1 MSGLLNLLRWRTR
14 DLSIITAGA
23 RFVRRG
29 DGLPSA
35 ILPRKKRSLLS
46 LAPPLP
52 VWLRHL
58 SFTHLLTRTCPLLID
73 DSIQIPGGKLLAV
86 GNFSPQRGNF
96 PQRGVFLPKPESLP
110 TQDHAFANK
119 TVNSPSALRYPRR
132 GACESA
138 DRSEAGGAAGGGAV
152 FRSPYSQRAGP

>member
-1 MSGLLNLLRWRTR
+1 MSGLLILLRWRTR

-35 ILPRKKRSLLS
+35 ILPRKKRGASFPWHHHSRYGCGTSLL
-46 LAPPLP
+46 
-52 VWLRHL
+52 
-58 SFTHLLTRTCPLLID
+58 HLLTRTCPLLID